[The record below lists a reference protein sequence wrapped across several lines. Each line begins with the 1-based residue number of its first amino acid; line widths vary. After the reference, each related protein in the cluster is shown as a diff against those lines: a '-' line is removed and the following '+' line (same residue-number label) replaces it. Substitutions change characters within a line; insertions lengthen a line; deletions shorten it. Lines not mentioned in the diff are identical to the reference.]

1 MAGPGASAADGGA
14 PPLLEMRG
22 IVKAFPG
29 VRALEAVD
37 FTVRPGEVVGLLGEN
52 GAGKST
58 LMKVLAG
65 VYHPEAGQVLWQGRP
80 VAFRSIREA
89 QEAGVTLIFQELN
102 NCPNLKPLDNLFLG
116 RELHKGGGPFL
127 DYAAMR
133 SKALELFA
141 YLGLP
146 VDLDVE
152 VGRFSTAVQQ
162 MIEIA
167 KALLTNV
174 KLLIMDEPTSSLTEK
189 ETAKLF
195 QVIRELRAR
204 GVSVVFISHKLKEV
218 FEITDRIAVLR
229 DGRNAGEL
237 DARTGTLD
245 QLIGLMVG
253 RELGSFAAR
262 QVQTRPGPELLRVE
276 GLSGPP
282 HVRDVSFSL
291 RRGEILGLAG
301 LIGAGRT
308 ETARLLI
315 GAARKTAGRVLLDGK
330 ELRVRSPHDAV
341 AAGIAYVP
349 EDRKTQALVLPMS
362 VRENLT
368 MSIHR
373 LLLRLGLFF
382 SRRKE
387 LEVTERWVGALRI
400 KNRLARGR
408 GEQPLRRQPAEG
420 GHRQV
425 AGHQAPHPHPRRAH
439 PRHRRG
445 GQGRGAPHRGGAGQ
459 GGGGHPPHLLGAA
472 RGAGPLRPRGGDA
485 RGPREG
491 HSGRR
496 AGHPGGDHE
505 RGLDPRGRVEPALGP
520 PLPAGGKKG
529 AG

>member
-1 MAGPGASAADGGA
+1 MAGAPGRLS
-14 PPLLEMRG
+14 L
-22 IVKAFPG
+22 
-29 VRALEAVD
+29 
-37 FTVRPGEVVGLLGEN
+37 
-52 GAGKST
+52 
-58 LMKVLAG
+58 
-65 VYHPEAGQVLWQGRP
+65 H
-80 VAFRSIREA
+80 REA

-133 SKALELFA
+133 AKAQELFA

-152 VGRFSTAVQQ
+152 VGRFSIAVQQ

-195 QVIRELRAR
+195 QVIRELKAR
-204 GVSVVFISHKLKEV
+204 GVSVVFISHQLKEV
-218 FEITDRIAVLR
+218 FEITDRMAVLR
-229 DGRNAGEL
+229 DGQNAGEL

-245 QLIGLMVG
+245 QLISLMVG

-262 QVQTRPGPELLRVE
+262 QVQTSPGPELLRVE

-291 RRGEILGLAG
+291 RKGEILGLAG

-315 GAARKTAGRVLLDGK
+315 GAARKTGGRVLLDGK
-330 ELRVRSPHDAV
+330 ELRVRSPHDAM

-373 LLLRLGLFF
+373 LLLRFGLFL

-387 LEVTERWVGALRI
+387 VEVTERWVSALRI
-400 KNRLARGR
+400 KIASPEGAVNNLSGGNQQKVVIAKWLAT
-408 GEQPLRRQPAEG
+408 
-420 GHRQV
+420 
-425 AGHQAPHPHPRRAH
+425 
-439 PRHRRG
+439 
-445 GQGRGAPHRGGAGQ
+445 
-459 GGGGHPPHLLGAA
+459 
-472 RGAGPLRPRGGDA
+472 RPRILILDEPT
-485 RGPREG
+485 RGIDVAAKAEVHRIVEG
-491 HSGRR
+491 LAKEGVAILLISSELPEVLALSDRVVVM
-496 AGHPGGDHE
+496 HE
-505 RGLDPRGRVEPALGP
+505 GRVKATLDAAQATQETIMSAALTPWPGKAS
-520 PLPAGGKKG
+520 PLPGGKKIGRKSPFPRAGEG
-529 AG
+529 AGERGRALQVSAFTASASTFSPFRCRAKKALNPSTSFGSGFSGLPMLPARRSSR